1 MLGDRN
7 LFAVELSAPRVLAAA
22 RELDRSAAAAAARE
36 TVAGVMRSV
45 DDLIARLE
53 TARNK
58 IAVAAG
64 VLNAAVTLNPAL
76 AVTQIGEPQTRLD
89 ATMSVIDAIDRF
101 VGGTVPRMSARIAAA
116 PEAEALVLARRLRE
130 AATNIL
136 RAAGDVDPINDAV
149 EDVKQ
154 LAVDVVKTATK
165 AASSTTRDVAVIVVG
180 VAVIAAIV
188 LARDL
193 LR

>member
-1 MLGDRN
+1 
-7 LFAVELSAPRVLAAA
+7 
-22 RELDRSAAAAAARE
+22 
-36 TVAGVMRSV
+36 
-45 DDLIARLE
+45 
-53 TARNK
+53 
-58 IAVAAG
+58 
-64 VLNAAVTLNPAL
+64 
-76 AVTQIGEPQTRLD
+76 
-89 ATMSVIDAIDRF
+89 
-101 VGGTVPRMSARIAAA
+101 MSARIAAA